1 MEEAPLELGDK
12 AFIES
17 LLGIQDMYFQGIV
30 KHGSIVRSGN
40 GQKEQSRLIV
50 VSNFRILAIKKN
62 KMGGKRIK
70 LSIPLLRLQSVQ
82 VVYEEIILG
91 FTTEPQYLYVTFSE
105 KSGSK
110 QCYSLVRALL
120 FAYEAIA
127 YGRPN
132 KVWVSVPQNF
142 LSGFLSA
149 DANDQNG
156 LLASY
161 LAECDLQEVPPSN
174 KVLDYLMSS
183 FRSKQQYFEVRA
195 CLSENPGQTAAIF
208 GAMRHSQWFTEVSCD
223 NFKLGNKGLAALATI
238 FSNGQSK
245 VSSLVLDTIKANKAF
260 NALAEHLALGQ
271 HRLNKLTIVNN
282 NLGDLVISVLM
293 DALASGGKIS
303 EHQQRVQAQ
312 ERLAIL
318 DKQIKNHKGNEH
330 ELSDLQRRLQSA
342 GEITGLEILCL
353 RKCNFGEKGFQSI
366 SLAAKQMDYLRV
378 LDLSDNKATA
388 KAGAALGDFLL
399 STRTLAELHITRCD
413 LEVEPVLGALV
424 RNTKLCTN
432 TLEVLNLSGNKFSK
446 VACVYLC
453 TVLNVTASLQHLAL
467 QFVLGTAPTITP
479 QSICAQVL
487 DATIDSKKINKMV
500 LDFSENDLGDHILDL
515 NAVMM
520 KYRKQSYGFLIDDKL
535 MNSFPISGLILNNNN
550 FGRKGLGELAVML
563 KGTALRVLAMDCI
576 IKPGT
581 RLTKG
586 RMAGGVDAGQY
597 LADLCN
603 MKALRELSLVGSE
616 THALRDA
623 LHPLLALLPRC
634 SLVHLNVSYNKL
646 GDKGIKLISEAL
658 KVNRTLTYL
667 NCDRNRI
674 SLEGLQQLCDGII
687 GIGSTGFG
695 PTSKKEKEAE
705 MIKMIEAQRK
715 LMEKGGL
722 GGSTV
727 LQSEPNDCILDF
739 ALIPFTD
746 VGVILG
752 NLKDGEKRSAA
763 DIQREREVEICLEK
777 MKSRLA
783 LNNKMKLIKEQPT
796 EPKIRDQ
803 RFVNR
808 FGAFFDNF
816 MSGRP
821 PPSGVFTSP
830 PGFDGTPSTP
840 STPSNAPS
848 TPTMANITIAP
859 PPPTPSLSNNSPASA
874 AVAVAPLSTPIA
886 GPRAPPRTSSAEAP
900 LPPLLLPGAAN
911 SSLDPIHRVSIAPA
925 FGSSAPLPP
934 TKPVLPPIPTPPSLP
949 TTAPPPLLP
958 RAAPLEEGKI
968 PLSPRQKSVFVAKSV
983 PPPGPPP
990 GWTGRP
996 SSFHPP
1002 PPRQSHSQIDSDAP
1016 PLFQST
1022 SGIEQLIQPRHR
1034 TASTQRRQ
1042 ANTASLATTT
1052 LMRDARRMAWAAGAY
1067 SESISQIVQPEE
1079 DDETI

>member
-30 KHGSIVRSGN
+30 KHGSVVRAEN

-50 VSNFRILAIKKN
+50 VSNFRILTIKKN
-62 KMGGKRIK
+62 KVGGKRIK

-91 FTTEPQYLYVTFSE
+91 FTTEPQFLYITFSE

-110 QCYSLVRALL
+110 QSYSLVRALL

-127 YGRPN
+127 YGRPQ
-132 KVWVSVPQNF
+132 KVWVSAPQNF

-149 DANDQNG
+149 DANEQNG

-174 KVLDYLMSS
+174 KVLDYLMSC
-183 FRSKQQYFEVRA
+183 FRSKQKYFEVRA

-245 VSSLVLDTIKANKAF
+245 VSSLVLDTIKANKSF
-260 NALAEHLALGQ
+260 NVLAGHLALGQ

-282 NLGDLVISVLM
+282 NVGDLVISVLM

-303 EHQQRVQAQ
+303 EHQQRQQAQ
-312 ERLAIL
+312 EKLAAL
-318 DKQIKNHKGNEH
+318 DKQIKNHKGDEH
-330 ELSDLQRRLQSA
+330 ELAELQRRFQAA
-342 GEITGLEILCL
+342 GEITGLEMLCL

-366 SLAAKQMDYLRV
+366 ALAAKQMDYLRV
-378 LDLSDNKATA
+378 LDLSDNKATP
-388 KAGAALGDFLL
+388 KSAASIGDFLL
-399 STRTLAELHITRCD
+399 TSRTLAEIHLTRCD
-413 LEVEPVLGALV
+413 LEMEPVLGALV
-424 RNTKLCTN
+424 KNTKLCTN

-453 TVLNVTASLQHLAL
+453 TVLNITASLQHLAL
-467 QFVLGTAPTITP
+467 QFVLGIGTPTITP

-500 LDFSENDLGDHILDL
+500 LDFSENDLGDHIPDL

-520 KYRKQSYGFLIDDKL
+520 KYRSKSYGFLIDDKL

-597 LADLCN
+597 LADLCS

-687 GIGSTGFG
+687 GLGSTGFG

-752 NLKDGEKRSAA
+752 NPKDGEKRSQA

-783 LNNKMKLIKEQPT
+783 LNNKMKAIKD
-796 EPKIRDQ
+796 EPPEVKFRDQ
-803 RFVNR
+803 KFVNR

-816 MSGRP
+816 MSGNP
-821 PPSGVFTSP
+821 NGAVFNPSP
-830 PGFDGTPSTP
+830 
-840 STPSNAPS
+840 APA
-848 TPTMANITIAP
+848 PT
-859 PPPTPSLSNNSPASA
+859 PPTPATPAPAPEATPPTPTA
-874 AVAVAPLSTPIA
+874 AASFSTPIT
-886 GPRAPPRTSSAEAP
+886 GPRAPPRVSEAP
-900 LPPLLLPGAAN
+900 PPLHLPLPVTATD
-911 SSLDPIHRVSIAPA
+911 SIHRVSVAPA
-925 FGSSAPLPP
+925 FISSVPLPP
-934 TKPVLPPIPTPPSLP
+934 KQTPVPPSLP
-949 TTAPPPLLP
+949 STPPPLLSRPSTSDIVVVEP
-958 RAAPLEEGKI
+958 RGSA
-968 PLSPRQKSVFVAKSV
+968 SPSQRSLVPK
-983 PPPGPPP
+983 PPPGRPSTSGPPP
-990 GWTGRP
+990 GRP
-996 SSFHPP
+996 STSG
-1002 PPRQSHSQIDSDAP
+1002 PRPAELDVP
-1016 PLFQST
+1016 PLFHSMW
-1022 SGIEQLIQPRHR
+1022 SGPDLIQSRYR
-1034 TASTQRRQ
+1034 AASVQQLQ
-1042 ANTASLATTT
+1042 ASAATTNT
-1052 LMRDARRMAWAAGAY
+1052 TNLMRDARRIALQSGAFA
-1067 SESISQIVQPEE
+1067 ETPDKPE
-1079 DDETI
+1079 DDDEA